1 MYTLKND
8 MKKTIKKKTIEEV
21 ERLAFDYICNGWN
34 KVSSTLTGWAIFR
47 GKFYYIILE
56 KDE

>member
-1 MYTLKND
+1 
-8 MKKTIKKKTIEEV
+8 MKKTIKHKTIEEV

-34 KVSSTLTGWAIFR
+34 KVSSTLTGYSIFT

-56 KDE
+56 KDERQD